1 MRRKWRKIAFAL
13 FLILLRLVAPKLPF
27 HRSAVNSHAGKIVII
42 DPGHGGID
50 PGAKSKTG
58 ILEKDLVL
66 EIAKKLET
74 RLNSYS
80 IYTVLTRTEDTD
92 LAPEVKGPLI
102 TRKREDLNR
111 RAKMAQDHGADL
123 LVSIHANSFSQ
134 SRWSG
139 AQTFYY
145 PGDDLGKVLAISI
158 QDRLV
163 QDLGPNNR
171 KAKAG
176 DFRILRES
184 KVPSAMV
191 EVGFLSNPKEAELLS
206 DPLYQ
211 DRLADAIAMGIVE
224 YFRSQESAKVS
235 AERAT
240 VEVPVLPEPGPD
252 EVLLFFASSGNTGLL
267 GCEKRRIAQRSPEA
281 VLAMLQ
287 KGPED
292 PGLTSVLGEFAQLE
306 YVGTVGDTAFVTV
319 AFADDSLSGRTEEL
333 AIYSVVNTLAAFL
346 DVENVVVE
354 VTNGSGHFDWN
365 RPLAFGSYLLE
376 DHLKVSVP
384 TGT

>member
-1 MRRKWRKIAFAL
+1 
-13 FLILLRLVAPKLPF
+13 
-27 HRSAVNSHAGKIVII
+27 VII

-306 YVGTVGDTAFVTV
+306 YVGTVGDTAYVTV

-354 VTNGSGHFDWN
+354 VINGSGHFDWN